1 MFLLLPLVSHMEL
14 GPAGQFIKELL
25 MKKEAQQAALHYPH
39 GHWIKLL
46 LKPVEENQ
54 EDNQEDNQENNQEQN
69 DAAL

>member
-1 MFLLLPLVSHMEL
+1 MGCPGGCWEGHQGDHWGGHVLEPS
-14 GPAGQFIKELL
+14 
-25 MKKEAQQAALHYPH
+25 KEAQQAALHYPH

-54 EDNQEDNQENNQEQN
+54 EDNQEDDQEQN